1 MLIFSVSAN
10 QYHVDVS
17 KTSYT
22 VHMFSGLKTAAV
34 ETFYHRECGIRRQLW
49 ELNLTGWNN
58 FFLYV
63 PRTCDGKGVLKV
75 SEVLCYNNTHMIDS
89 K

>member
-17 KTSYT
+17 KASYT

-34 ETFYHRECGIRRQLW
+34 ETFYHRKCGIWRQLW
-49 ELNLTGWNN
+49 KLNLTEWNN

-63 PRTCDGKGVLKV
+63 PRTCDGKGALKV
-75 SEVLCYNNTHMIDS
+75 PEVLFYNNAHMIDS